1 MITKFKRRS
10 KLKKSS
16 RENYKEGLH
25 IWVAYW
31 RDNIHRF
38 AMDYLGVKLKPFQ
51 AVLLYMMSKNDFV
64 MVVASRG
71 LGKSFLVGVY
81 VCCISILRPGHRTI
95 IGAGSRGQAKL
106 LISEKIGKELI
117 NMSPNLRKEIKEIK
131 VSANEVS
138 VLFWNGSSVVAVV
151 SGDNARGHRGH
162 TLIGEE
168 SRLIDKDVLDKIL
181 RPMLAAPRMP
191 GYTSKP
197 EYSNYPP
204 EANSE
209 IYITSAWYKS
219 HHCFDKFK
227 SFTKAMCQKKK
238 TFVCDLPYTVAV
250 DNGLLT
256 KERVEAIKSEDDMN
270 EIAWMM
276 EMEGIF
282 YGENDDAFYKS
293 EDVNPCRTLR
303 KPFYPQTDVEKI
315 MNKDKRK
322 KSSLPKQPNEIR
334 IIGADIAYATGKQ
347 NDNSVFT
354 LLRVLPNGGEYQRQM
369 VHMESYN
376 GMKPED
382 QCVRL
387 KQLMIEFEA
396 DWLVLDRS
404 AVGAAVWNE
413 LQKTTYDKV
422 LDVEYPA
429 YTAINNDNTVDKVA
443 SKGALPIVY
452 TIANPTREFNSK
464 VATELLSAFLKKKLR
479 LLINDIE
486 AKNEMAAT
494 SDFIKKS
501 PEEQSYLLRPYV
513 QTTATVNELINLEY
527 SVQSSNIVISER
539 GSARKDR
546 YSSLS
551 YANYYASLLEE
562 EELKKRK
569 RGNSNMRPLW

>member
-1 MITKFKRRS
+1 MITKIKRRCN
-10 KLKKSS
+10 LKKSS
-16 RENYKEGLH
+16 KENYRDGLH
-25 IWVAYW
+25 IFVAYW
-31 RDNIHRF
+31 RENIHRF

-51 AVLLYMMSKNDFV
+51 SILLYMMSKNNFV
-64 MVVASRG
+64 MIVASRG
-71 LGKSFLVGVY
+71 LGKSFLVAIY
-81 VCCISILRPGHRTI
+81 VCSISILRPGLRTI

-106 LISEKIGKELI
+106 LISEKIGKELMG
-117 NMSPNLRKEIKEIK
+117 MSPNLRKEIKEIK

-138 VLFWNGSSVVAVV
+138 VLFWNGSSIVAVV

-162 TLIGEE
+162 VLIGEE
-168 SRLIDKDVLDKIL
+168 SRLIDKEVLDKIL

-191 GYTSKP
+191 GYTNNPK
-197 EYSNYPP
+197 YADYPP
-204 EANSE
+204 ESNAE
-209 IYITSAWYKS
+209 VYITSAWYKS

-227 SFTKAMCQKKK
+227 SFTKAMCQGKK

-256 KERVEAIKSEDDMN
+256 QERVEAIKAEDDMN

-293 EDVNPCRTLR
+293 QDVNPCRTLR
-303 KPFYPQTDVEKI
+303 KPFYPQTDVERI
-315 MNKDKRK
+315 MNKDKKK

-334 IIGADIAYATGKQ
+334 IIGADIAYAAGKQ

-387 KQLMIEFEA
+387 KQLMVEFES

-413 LQKTTYDKV
+413 LQKTTYDKT

-443 SKGALPIVY
+443 SKGALPVVY
-452 TIANPTREFNSK
+452 TIANPSREFNSK
-464 VATELLSAFLKKKLR
+464 VATELLSAFLKKKMR

-486 AKNEMAAT
+486 AKNELVAS
-494 SDFIKKS
+494 SDFVKKS

-513 QTTATVNELINLEY
+513 QTTATINELINLEY

-546 YSSLS
+546 FSSLS
-551 YANYYASLLEE
+551 YANYYASLLEAE
-562 EELKKRK
+562 ENKKKKRGDSK
-569 RGNSNMRPLW
+569 MRPLW

>member
-1 MITKFKRRS
+1 MITKFNKRTNLSR
-10 KLKKSS
+10 SS
-16 RENYKEGLH
+16 RDNYKEGLH
-25 IWVAYW
+25 IWVAMW
-31 RDNIHRF
+31 RNNIHRF
-38 AMDYLGVKLKPFQ
+38 AMDYLGIKLKPFQ

-71 LGKSFLVGVY
+71 LGKSFLVGIY

-117 NMSPNLRKEIKEIK
+117 SMSPNLRKEIKEIK

-197 EYSNYPP
+197 EYANYPP

-303 KPFYPQTDVEKI
+303 KPFYPQTDVEYI

-322 KSSLPKQPNEIR
+322 KSILPKQNGEIR
-334 IIGADIAYATGKQ
+334 IIGADIAYASGKQ
-347 NDNSVFT
+347 NDTSVFS
-354 LLRVLPNGGEYQRQM
+354 LLRVLPNGGEYQRQL

-382 QCVRL
+382 QCIRL
-387 KQLMIEFEA
+387 KQLMKEFES

-413 LQKTTYDKV
+413 LQKVTQDNIRNE
-422 LDVEYPA
+422 EYPA
-429 YTAINNDNTVDKVA
+429 YTSINDDNTVDKIA
-443 SKGALPIVY
+443 SRGSLPVVY

-486 AKNEMAAT
+486 AKNEMASS
-494 SDFIKKS
+494 SDFMKKS
-501 PEEQSYLLRPYV
+501 PEEQAYLLRPYV

-562 EELKKRK
+562 DEIKKRK
-569 RGNSNMRPLW
+569 RGNSKMKPLW